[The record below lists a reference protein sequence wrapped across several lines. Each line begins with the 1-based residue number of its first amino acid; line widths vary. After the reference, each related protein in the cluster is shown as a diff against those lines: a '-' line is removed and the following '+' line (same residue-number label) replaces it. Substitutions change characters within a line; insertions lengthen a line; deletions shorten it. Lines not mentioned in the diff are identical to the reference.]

1 MRKKVAKA
9 IADGANSKNGK
20 KAEALAQTA
29 LADLRS
35 ASDAIR
41 DRVVNRDSKR
51 SEAAKKAA
59 RTRKRNA
66 AKRSAVGQEGRRE
79 AQERQGAPALA
90 CALGPRELLVGD
102 AVRAR
107 GRGNAQR
114 QRARVGSAPTRTPA
128 VARQLRRWDLPDD
141 AGSPAHH

>member
-1 MRKKVAKA
+1 MRTGWGGQCQGMAKKTKTDDLFDHLRASGVRKKVAKA
-9 IADGANSKNGK
+9 IADGANSKKGK

-51 SEAAKKAA
+51 SDAAKKAA

-66 AKRSAVGQEGRRE
+66 AKRSA
-79 AQERQGAPALA
+79 AAKKGAATRKKSA
-90 CALGPRELLVGD
+90 K
-102 AVRAR
+102 AR
-107 GRGNAQR
+107 
-114 QRARVGSAPTRTPA
+114 
-128 VARQLRRWDLPDD
+128 
-141 AGSPAHH
+141 

>member
-1 MRKKVAKA
+1 MAKNKQADDLFDHLRASGVRKKVAKS
-9 IADGANSKNGK
+9 IADGASSKNAK

-41 DRVVNRDSKR
+41 DRVINHRDSER

-66 AKRSAVGQEGRRE
+66 AKRSASAKKAAATRKAAAKKSRR
-79 AQERQGAPALA
+79 
-90 CALGPRELLVGD
+90 
-102 AVRAR
+102 
-107 GRGNAQR
+107 
-114 QRARVGSAPTRTPA
+114 
-128 VARQLRRWDLPDD
+128 
-141 AGSPAHH
+141 

>member
-1 MRKKVAKA
+1 MAKKKQTEDLFDHLRANGVRKKVAKT

-20 KAEALAQTA
+20 RAEALAQTA

-41 DRVVNRDSKR
+41 DRVHNRDSKR

-66 AKRSAVGQEGRRE
+66 ATRSASAKKAAATRK
-79 AQERQGAPALA
+79 GAK
-90 CALGPRELLVGD
+90 
-102 AVRAR
+102 AR
-107 GRGNAQR
+107 SRSSR
-114 QRARVGSAPTRTPA
+114 
-128 VARQLRRWDLPDD
+128 
-141 AGSPAHH
+141 

>member
-1 MRKKVAKA
+1 MRRLAAGRSGEHQGMAKTKQKQDLFDHLRANGVRKKVAKA
-9 IADGANSKNGK
+9 IAGGASSKNGK

-35 ASDAIR
+35 ASDAIK

-66 AKRSAVGQEGRRE
+66 AKRSAAAKKAAATRKS
-79 AQERQGAPALA
+79 AKT
-90 CALGPRELLVGD
+90 
-102 AVRAR
+102 RAR
-107 GRGNAQR
+107 ASR
-114 QRARVGSAPTRTPA
+114 
-128 VARQLRRWDLPDD
+128 
-141 AGSPAHH
+141 

>member
-1 MRKKVAKA
+1 MSKNKQADDLFDHLHAHGVRKKVAKA
-9 IADGANSKNGK
+9 MSTGASSKNGK
-20 KAEALAQTA
+20 RAEALAQTA

-66 AKRSAVGQEGRRE
+66 AKRS
-79 AQERQGAPALA
+79 GAAKKGA
-90 CALGPRELLVGD
+90 ATRKGAKKG
-102 AVRAR
+102 AR
-107 GRGNAQR
+107 
-114 QRARVGSAPTRTPA
+114 
-128 VARQLRRWDLPDD
+128 
-141 AGSPAHH
+141 